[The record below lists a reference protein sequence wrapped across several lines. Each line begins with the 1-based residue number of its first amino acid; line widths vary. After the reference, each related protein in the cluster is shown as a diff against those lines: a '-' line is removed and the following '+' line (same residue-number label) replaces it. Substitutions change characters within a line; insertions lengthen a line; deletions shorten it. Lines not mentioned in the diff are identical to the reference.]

1 MPLPVSKT
9 FIHPGFCPDIPKA
22 FSSLE
27 EARNSLD
34 YHWNLCQRR
43 AVDFEYRDGCS
54 PGRELEMYQDAWDL
68 QREHYRATT
77 RKWSNAFQS
86 FFDSN
91 VAMMDTRALQGA
103 RVLKITSLVATIHL
117 DVSVFSLR
125 HSQTSWD
132 ELMPKY
138 EELLDLATAV
148 VDAQKAADH
157 GHTWKP
163 IFQVDHGIIGALFSV
178 ARRCRDPF
186 LRRRAIA
193 LLYSTPVQEGVWD
206 SILTA
211 RVAERM
217 MHLEEKGLGEVKCA
231 AQVPDQARISDVEV
245 SFDLLARRGYIKF
258 HRLRSLELQDREP
271 VTDVFEW

>member
-1 MPLPVSKT
+1 MPLPAPRKA
-9 FIHPGFCPDIPKA
+9 IQPGFCPDIPET

-34 YHWNLCQRR
+34 YNWTLCQQR
-43 AVDFEYRDGCS
+43 ADDFEHIDSFRQGIQS
-54 PGRELEMYQDAWDL
+54 QMLQDAWEV
-68 QREHYRATT
+68 QRESYRATS
-77 RKWSNAFQS
+77 RSWSNAFQS

-103 RVLKITSLVATIHL
+103 RVLKINALLATVHL
-117 DVSVFSLR
+117 DVSVSTY
-125 HSQTSWD
+125 HTQTCWD

-138 EELLDLATAV
+138 EELLELATAV
-148 VDAQKAADH
+148 VNAQKAADQ
-157 GHTWKP
+157 GHVWKP
-163 IFQVDHGIIGALFSV
+163 IFQVDHGIIRPLFSV

-193 LLYSTPVQEGVWD
+193 LLYSTPVQEGIWD

-217 MHLEEKGLGEVKCA
+217 MQLEEKWLGEVKCA
-231 AQVPDQARISDVEV
+231 ADVPDRARISDVEV

-258 HRLRSLELQDREP
+258 LRLRSLDSQKREP
-271 VTDVFEW
+271 VIDVLEW

>member
-1 MPLPVSKT
+1 MPLPASTTSV
-9 FIHPGFCPDIPKA
+9 HPGFCPDIPNT
-22 FSSLE
+22 FGSLE

-43 AVDFEYRDGCS
+43 AVNFEHRVGGS
-54 PGRELEMYQDAWDL
+54 PGIELQMYQDAWDV
-68 QREHYRATT
+68 QRDYYRATT

-91 VAMMDTRALQGA
+91 VARMDTRALQGA
-103 RVLKITSLVATIHL
+103 RVLRINSLVATIHL
-117 DVSVFSLR
+117 DVSIFSIQ
-125 HSQTSWD
+125 HNQTRWD
-132 ELMPKY
+132 ELMPRY
-138 EELLDLATAV
+138 EELLGLATAV
-148 VDAQKAADH
+148 VDAQKTADQ
-157 GHTWKP
+157 GRTWKP
-163 IFQVDHGIIGALFSV
+163 KFQVDHGIIGALFSV

-186 LRRRAIA
+186 LRRQAIA

-217 MHLEEKGLGEVKCA
+217 IHLEEKGLGEVKCA
-231 AQVPDQARISDVEV
+231 ADIPDRARISDVEV

-258 HRLRSLELQDREP
+258 YRLRSLDSQKREP
-271 VTDVFEW
+271 VIDVLEW